1 LAGFYIPGLDAP
13 SRLKG
18 GDLDKN
24 GCLLGGD
31 LDFKH
36 FKMSIVDAW
45 CLFQITV
52 LIKQTAKTFFLLFM
66 L

>member
-1 LAGFYIPGLDAP
+1 LAGAFDAT

-36 FKMSIVDAW
+36 FKISNSPGSA
-45 CLFQITV
+45 CHPYRQ
-52 LIKQTAKTFFLLFM
+52 AK
-66 L
+66 